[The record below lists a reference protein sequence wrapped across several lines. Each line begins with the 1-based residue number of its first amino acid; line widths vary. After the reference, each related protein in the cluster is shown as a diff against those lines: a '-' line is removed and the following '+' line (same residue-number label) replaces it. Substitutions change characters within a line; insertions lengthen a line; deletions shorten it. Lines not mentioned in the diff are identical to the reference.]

1 MSEAVAS
8 MPKNDEP
15 ETSFVLDRM
24 LTMEL
29 ARVTERAAVSSARWR
44 GRGDEKGA
52 DQAAVDAMRRELNS
66 LPISG
71 TVVIGEGERDEAP
84 MLYIGEE
91 VGSGGQKVDIALDPL
106 ECTTICAKN
115 LPNSL
120 AVIAMA
126 QQGSLLNAPDV
137 YMDKIAI
144 GPGYEDGLVDL
155 DLSPSVNIQ
164 RLAEAKGVATSEI
177 TACILDRQ
185 RHAALIE
192 EVRKTGASIRLIP
205 DGDIAGVIHTT
216 NWQETGIDIYM
227 GTGGAPEGVLA
238 AAALRCVGGQIRG
251 RLILDTEEKRAR
263 AKRMGVDDPHRQY
276 SMGEMAGGDVIFSAT
291 GVTDGNLLSGV
302 KFNGHTIETE
312 TLVMRSST
320 KTVRT
325 IKTRHTRL
333 EKFHLD

>member
-1 MSEAVAS
+1 MSEAVAHLV
-8 MPKNDEP
+8 KDNT

-29 ARVTERAAVSSARWR
+29 VRVTERAAVSSARWR

-71 TVVIGEGERDEAP
+71 KVVIGEGERDEAP
-84 MLYIGEE
+84 MLFIGEE
-91 VGSGGQKVDIALDPL
+91 VGMGGQKVDIALDPL

-126 QQGSLLNAPDV
+126 QEGSLLNAPDV

-144 GPGYEDGLVDL
+144 GPGYEEGLVDL
-155 DLSPSVNIQ
+155 DLSPAVNIQ
-164 RLAEAKGVATSEI
+164 RLAEAKGVAVSEI

-185 RHAALIE
+185 RHAKLIE
-192 EVRKTGASIRLIP
+192 EVRQTGASIRLIP

-216 NWQETGIDIYM
+216 NPSETGIDIYM

-263 AKRMGVDDPHRQY
+263 AKRMGVEDPEKQY
-276 SMGEMAGGDVIFSAT
+276 DMNEMAGGDVIFSAT
-291 GVTDGNLLSGV
+291 GVTDGNLLQGV
-302 KFNGHTIETE
+302 KFHADSLETE